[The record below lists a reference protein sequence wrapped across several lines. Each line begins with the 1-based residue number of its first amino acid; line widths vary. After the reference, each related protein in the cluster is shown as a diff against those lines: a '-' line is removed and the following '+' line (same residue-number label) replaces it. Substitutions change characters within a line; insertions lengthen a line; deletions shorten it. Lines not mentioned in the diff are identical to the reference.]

1 MSWQLVTP
9 GRAEFAWVVKADS
22 PYATLADL
30 VTAFVSANGR
40 AGRSL
45 GFVPVRARNRDFA
58 AVIDRNS
65 GAIVGYLMI
74 DPW

>member
-1 MSWQLVTP
+1 MAAEAARAAKPLVMLAQKGKEP
-9 GRAEFAWVVKADS
+9 
-22 PYATLADL
+22 ADL

-40 AGRSL
+40 AGRAL

-58 AVIDRNS
+58 AVVDRNS